1 MKVCTTFR
9 AFAAFAMC
17 ATQLLA
23 DNSRLVAHRGDASRF
38 PQNTIEAIRS
48 AVENGAGMI
57 EIDIVK
63 CKTGE
68 LVVYGE
74 RDLEEA
80 TDGTGVVYN
89 ASFDYLRSLSAYAP
103 KKFGDKFKGRCRIP
117 TFEEALAAIPDG
129 GPYINCDVRND
140 PVGVA
145 LAIKKAGK
153 LKQAFIATGTP
164 EVRRVRAVVPEIMIC
179 NMSRPATPRKKWTHE
194 EHMRYAT
201 ETVRHG
207 CQFVQY
213 VGVSNVPPA
222 DVVGYCHDNNVK
234 VSYGKSDF
242 AAERERIFGEN
253 GVDFIFTDR
262 LPAQK
267 PGANLIPNGDFDE
280 QRDGR
285 AHGWKSVNGFVFL
298 KTGGRDGFG
307 CAAVTNHNV
316 AKPSYIVK
324 EFPIKGGR
332 SYEISAWIKSEDVKG
347 TKNGAMPYAEVKD
360 ADGKYVLNVGIYPRG
375 ALGTSG
381 WKRYSGVLHA
391 PHQAVTMSLGVM
403 LFANTEGKAWVDD
416 MACVQLPEKPVKGV
430 AVDAY
435 RNMSAR
441 CRVGIAAILG
451 LDPGTAPKVS
461 GQFRVVDMSGKTV
474 RTFKPDSLSDDAAC
488 VSADMS
494 AFAPGRYE
502 VGFLLKDASGH
513 VHEPET
519 CPLEIVERLPPRK
532 VFIDRFHRT
541 IVEGKP
547 FFPIGMY
554 SYDITEKDIELY
566 TEAPFT
572 CIMSYRVPT
581 TEQMDTFAKHGL
593 KAIIG
598 FSNYFYGL
606 SKQFKSLDD
615 EIAFVKEAVNRL
627 KGHPATLAWYLHDE
641 VPINF
646 LPRLKERQ
654 RLVHE
659 LDPDHPTWGVMN
671 QPYNMELE
679 VDTFDI
685 CGNDPYP
692 IYNDRKSDMAQS
704 WMWPRLSVSQTRG
717 TRPIWQVPQAFTWAN
732 YRKLAEEK
740 GTCRLPTFDEMRT
753 MAYQQLAGGS
763 DGLIFYSF
771 HDVNRTHRD
780 EPKKWPGYWA
790 DVKRLATELR
800 SYEYVWLGEPSYAVE
815 VVAGGTCEKHSVRA
829 WRVGGEDYVL
839 VASGEAKPSSLS
851 IRLKGNGKAPKAI
864 FGSVPKTKD
873 GGRTLLLDLR
883 PYGVAFLARERA
895 N

>member
-1 MKVCTTFR
+1 MTSMHTFH
-9 AFAAFAMC
+9 FAGMAILLCSLSA
-17 ATQLLA
+17 LA

-38 PQNTIEAIRS
+38 PQNTLEAIRS

-68 LVVYGE
+68 LIVYGE
-74 RDLEEA
+74 RDLEDA

-89 ASFDYLRSLSAYAP
+89 ASFDYLRSLSAHAP

-129 GPYINCDVRND
+129 GPYINCDCRND
-140 PVGVA
+140 PVAVA

-153 LKQAFIATGTP
+153 LKQAFVAMGTP
-164 EVRRVRAVVPEIMIC
+164 GIKRVRAVVPEVMIC
-179 NMSRPATPRKKWTHE
+179 NMSRPATPRKVWTHE
-194 EHMRYAT
+194 EHMHYAT
-201 ETVRHG
+201 ETVKHG

-213 VGVSNVPPA
+213 VGISNAPPA

-242 AAERERIFGEN
+242 ASERERLFREN
-253 GVDFIFTDR
+253 GIDFIFTDR

-280 QRDGR
+280 YRDGR
-285 AHGWKSVNGFVFL
+285 AHGWHSVNGFVFL
-298 KTGGRDGFG
+298 KTGGRGGFG
-307 CAAVTNHNV
+307 CAAVTNHIV

-360 ADGKYVLNVGIYPRG
+360 ADGKYLPNCGIYPKG

-381 WKRYSGVLHA
+381 WKRYSGILHA
-391 PHQAVTMSLGVM
+391 PHQAVTMSLGAM
-403 LFANTEGKAWVDD
+403 LFPNTQGKAWVDD
-416 MACVQLPEKPVKGV
+416 MECIQLPEKPVKGV
-430 AVDAY
+430 SIDAY
-435 RNMSAR
+435 RNMAER
-441 CRVGIAAILG
+441 GAVKIAAILG
-451 LDPGTAPKVS
+451 LDPGTSAKSS
-461 GQFRVVDMSGKTV
+461 GHFRVADASGKVV
-474 RTFKPDSLSDDAAC
+474 REFKPDSLSDVAAY

-502 VGFLLKDASGH
+502 VSFILKDALDRVFES
-513 VHEPET
+513 EKT
-519 CPLEIVERLPPRK
+519 FLEIVKRLPKRK
-532 VFIDRFHRT
+532 VSIDRFHRT
-541 IVEGKP
+541 IVDGKP

-581 TEQMDTFAKHGL
+581 TEQMDVFAKHGL

-606 SKQFKSLDD
+606 TQKFKTLDD

-627 KGHPATLAWYLHDE
+627 KVHPATLAWYLHDE
-641 VPINF
+641 VPITF
-646 LPRLKERQ
+646 LPRLNERQ
-654 RLVHE
+654 KMVHD
-659 LDPDHPTWGVMN
+659 LDPDHPTWGVTD
-671 QPYNMELE
+671 QPHIMELE
-679 VDTFDI
+679 LDSFDI
-685 CGNDPYP
+685 AGNDCYP
-692 IYNDRKSDMAQS
+692 IYNEKKKNMTTS
-704 WMWPRLSVSQTRG
+704 WRWPRLSASQTRG
-717 TRPIWQVPQAFTWAN
+717 TRAIWQVPQAFTWAN

-771 HDVNRTHRD
+771 HDVNKTRRD

-790 DVKRLATELR
+790 DVKRLAAELR
-800 SYEYVWLGEPSYAVE
+800 KYENVWLGEPSDAVE
-815 VVAGGTCEKHSVRA
+815 VVAGGSCEKHSVRS

-839 VASGEAKPSSLS
+839 VASGEPKPSRLAL
-851 IRLKGNGKAPKAI
+851 RLKSGGKPPRAV
-864 FGSVPKTKD
+864 FGPVPNVKD
-873 GGRTLLLDLR
+873 GAGVFDLQLG
-883 PYGVAFLARERA
+883 PYGIALLK
-895 N
+895 